1 MIELN
6 ISINKRFKPLYEKL
20 TTFFAYHGG
29 RGGGKSWAIAD
40 YLLLDSITQV
50 NRVLCCR
57 EVQKSIKNSVH
68 KLLKDRIEALGLS
81 KHYQVLDTEIRGLN
95 GSLFVFTGLQEH
107 TSDSIKSFEGVNRT
121 WIEEAQ
127 SIRRSS
133 LDILIPTV
141 LRRPDSQII
150 FSLNPYLPSDP
161 VYQDYIEK
169 QRDDC
174 TVVQINY
181 TDNKHCPALLVD
193 LAEKQKADDIEVY
206 NHIWLGEVK
215 LIADG
220 AVYKKE
226 FEKVQQ
232 DKRICPVPCDA
243 GLLVHTVWDLG
254 VGDSTSIWFAQVV
267 GKEVRLIDYYEA
279 SGEGLPHYARVLTE
293 KGYLYGKHFAPH
305 DIAVR
310 ELGSGV
316 SRLETARKLGIN
328 FLITP
333 SLTIED
339 GIDAA
344 RQLLST
350 CWFDQVKTEYGLKC
364 LRNYRREFNPKMDE
378 FKPTPVHDWA
388 SHGADAFRY
397 LAINVK
403 NMSHVASPAAS
414 VAIPARTN
422 HFAR

>member
-6 ISINKRFKPLYEKL
+6 LSINKRFKPLYEKL

-181 TDNKHCPALLVD
+181 TDNKHCPPLLIE
-193 LAEKQKADDIEVY
+193 LAEKAKRDDIEVY

-254 VGDSTSIWFAQVV
+254 VGDSTSIWFAQVI
-267 GKEVRLIDYYEA
+267 GKEVRLIDYYET
-279 SGEGLPHYARVLTE
+279 SGEGLPHYARVLQE

-364 LRNYRREFNPKMDE
+364 LRNYRRE
-378 FKPTPVHDWA
+378 
-388 SHGADAFRY
+388 
-397 LAINVK
+397 
-403 NMSHVASPAAS
+403 
-414 VAIPARTN
+414 
-422 HFAR
+422 